1 MPNTAVVYCMIWNT
15 QMCTYCIVRFN
26 NITELDQTQR
36 GYIISE
42 EINRRNNNNI
52 YTGFR

>member
-1 MPNTAVVYCMIWNT
+1 MPNTAAGILQDLEHANVYL
-15 QMCTYCIVRFN
+15 YIVRFN
-26 NITELDQTQR
+26 NITERDQTQR

-52 YTGFR
+52 YTGVR